1 MKKSILP
8 AFLFVVFFSLNV
20 FAQTTLVGRGSS
32 WKYLDNGSNQ
42 STDWLAP
49 VFDDSAWAAGSAQLG
64 YGDGDEATVV
74 SYGADANNKYI
85 TTYFRKSFTV
95 ANPADF
101 NSLTLD
107 ILRDDGAVV
116 YLNGTE
122 IYRNNMPA
130 GP

>member
-1 MKKSILP
+1 MKKSILLP
-8 AFLFVVFFSLNV
+8 FLFVVFFSLNA
-20 FAQTTLVGRGSS
+20 FAQTTLVPRGSS
-32 WKYLDNGSNQ
+32 WKYLGN
-42 STDWLAP
+42 
-49 VFDDSAWAAGSAQLG
+49 
-64 YGDGDEATVV
+64 GDGDEATVV